1 MKILEYIEFV
11 ILVIAILAWTA
22 MMFAGLVWLAKTI

>member
-1 MKILEYIEFV
+1 MEIRDYLERCFV
-11 ILVIAILAWTA
+11 IMAIFAWAA